1 MPYVAPTDTVSTL
14 RTEMAAIRS
23 EKGPA
28 PWRVPLVGT
37 DQRRCVLLAY
47 PPGHRTVPH
56 HHPHA
61 VETFLVVDGRGTFE
75 IGEEAYS
82 ATPGTLL
89 WSPVGVQHT
98 ITADRTTDLVFL
110 ACV

>member
-1 MPYVAPTDTVSTL
+1 MPYAPPSDTLNML
-14 RTEMAAIRS
+14 RLDVAAIRS

-37 DQRRCVLLAY
+37 DQLRWVLLAY
-47 PPGHRTVPH
+47 PPGYRTVPH

-75 IGEEAYS
+75 IGQEAYS

-89 WSPVGVQHT
+89 WSPAGVQHT
-98 ITADRTTDLVFL
+98 ISATDGATDLV
-110 ACV
+110 